1 MKKTYIE
8 PKNTVVRI
16 KMMESIFAGS
26 INDVNGAA
34 GLGKGGNTDDSGI
47 IEGCARETISAPDA
61 WEEW

>member
-16 KMMESIFAGS
+16 NMETMVATSPGY
-26 INDVNGAA
+26 
-34 GLGKGGNTDDSGI
+34 GGTTTENSGNLSREVVRED
-47 IEGCARETISAPDA
+47 IEAPDA